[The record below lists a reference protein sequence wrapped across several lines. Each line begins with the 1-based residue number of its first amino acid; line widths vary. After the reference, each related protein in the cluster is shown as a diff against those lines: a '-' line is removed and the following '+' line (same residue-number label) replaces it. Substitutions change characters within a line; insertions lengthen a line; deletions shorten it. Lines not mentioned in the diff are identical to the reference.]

1 MYRLLV
7 ADDEMI
13 ERAVLVQLLEEE
25 LGDQCRIFQ
34 AENGREALEVY
45 EKEKIQIAVL
55 DIEMP
60 GITGIEA
67 AQRIR
72 EKDKD
77 CCIIFLTAF
86 DEFSYAKKAITIRA
100 LDYLLKPYDEKE
112 LLLVL
117 DEAMRMVDE
126 YQTEEIRKTVTETT
140 AGSPEGEGSGSGAAV
155 VNGTGGDPMIETRL
169 TDLIYQYIRDN
180 YMFDIS
186 MQEVARTMNYSEAY
200 FCKLF
205 KQFFG
210 KNFTAY
216 LTEYRIEMAKKML
229 QTPTVN
235 IKEIGKAVGYADS
248 NYFAKVFKRVTG
260 KVHPNTGDVTGVR
273 DGNEVIHETK
283 KSAGSCGS
291 GGGCVL
297 NRIQRILC
305 KPKRRRGHTGFCFNL
320 CGKSGQ

>member
-13 ERAVLVQLLEEE
+13 ERAVLVQMLEEE
-25 LGDQCRIFQ
+25 LGDQCQIFQ
-34 AENGREALEVY
+34 AENGREALEIY
-45 EKEKIQIAVL
+45 EKEKIQIAIL

-60 GITGIEA
+60 GITGIQA
-67 AQRIR
+67 AQKIR
-72 EKDKD
+72 EQDKD

-86 DEFSYAKKAITIRA
+86 DEFSYAKKAITIKA

-126 YQTEEIRKTVTETT
+126 HQVDAGRKAMAETA
-140 AGSPEGEGSGSGAAV
+140 AGSADAAEMNGNPAVETSGENAGEVRDEA
-155 VNGTGGDPMIETRL
+155 PMVETRL
-169 TDLIYQYIRDN
+169 TDLIYQYIKDN

-205 KQFFG
+205 KQYFG

-216 LTEYRIEMAKKML
+216 LTEYRIETAKKML

-260 KVHPNTGDVTGVR
+260 ESPSKTGDMTWFM
-273 DGNEVIHETK
+273 EE
-283 KSAGSCGS
+283 
-291 GGGCVL
+291 
-297 NRIQRILC
+297 
-305 KPKRRRGHTGFCFNL
+305 
-320 CGKSGQ
+320 

>member
-13 ERAVLVQLLEEE
+13 ERPVLVQMLEEE
-25 LGDQCRIFQ
+25 LGDQCQIFQ
-34 AENGREALEVY
+34 AENGREALEIY
-45 EKEKIQIAVL
+45 EKEKIQIAIL

-60 GITGIEA
+60 GITGIQA
-67 AQRIR
+67 AQKIR
-72 EKDKD
+72 EQDKD

-86 DEFSYAKKAITIRA
+86 DEFSYAKKAITIKA

-126 YQTEEIRKTVTETT
+126 HQVDAGRKAMAETA
-140 AGSPEGEGSGSGAAV
+140 AGSADAAEMNGNPAVETSGENAGEVRDEA
-155 VNGTGGDPMIETRL
+155 PMVETRL
-169 TDLIYQYIRDN
+169 TDLIYQYIKDN

-205 KQFFG
+205 KQYFG

-216 LTEYRIEMAKKML
+216 LTEYRIETAKKML

-260 KVHPNTGDVTGVR
+260 ESPS
-273 DGNEVIHETK
+273 EY
-283 KSAGSCGS
+283 
-291 GGGCVL
+291 
-297 NRIQRILC
+297 
-305 KPKRRRGHTGFCFNL
+305 RGHDL
-320 CGKSGQ
+320 V

>member
-13 ERAVLVQLLEEE
+13 ERAVLVQMLEEE
-25 LGDQCRIFQ
+25 LGDQCQVFQ

-45 EKEKIQIAVL
+45 EKEKIQIAIL

-67 AQRIR
+67 AQKIR
-72 EKDKD
+72 ERDKD

-112 LLLVL
+112 LMLVL
-117 DEAMRMVDE
+117 EEAMRMVDE
-126 YQTEEIRKTVTETT
+126 CQEKKADAARKAAEETA
-140 AGSPEGEGSGSGAAV
+140 AGSMEMENAGAGSAEPGSSAGNEVDGKTGENQSVIRDEA
-155 VNGTGGDPMIETRL
+155 PMAETRL
-169 TDLIYQYIRDN
+169 TDLIYQYIKDN

-216 LTEYRIEMAKKML
+216 LTEYRIETAKKLL

-260 KVHPNTGDVTGVR
+260 ESPS
-273 DGNEVIHETK
+273 EY
-283 KSAGSCGS
+283 
-291 GGGCVL
+291 
-297 NRIQRILC
+297 
-305 KPKRRRGHTGFCFNL
+305 RGHD
-320 CGKSGQ
+320 QV

>member
-13 ERAVLVQLLEEE
+13 ERAVLVQMLEEE
-25 LGDQCRIFQ
+25 LGDQCQIFQ
-34 AENGREALEVY
+34 AENGREALEIY
-45 EKEKIQIAVL
+45 EKEKIQIAIL

-60 GITGIEA
+60 GITGIQA
-67 AQRIR
+67 AQKIR
-72 EKDKD
+72 EQDKD

-86 DEFSYAKKAITIRA
+86 DEFSYAKKAITIKA

-126 YQTEEIRKTVTETT
+126 HQVDAGRKAMAETA
-140 AGSPEGEGSGSGAAV
+140 AGSADAAEMNGNPAVETSGENAGEVRDEA
-155 VNGTGGDPMIETRL
+155 PMVETRL
-169 TDLIYQYIRDN
+169 TDLIYQYIKDN

-205 KQFFG
+205 KQYFG

-216 LTEYRIEMAKKML
+216 LTEYRIENAKKML

-260 KVHPNTGDVTGVR
+260 ESPS
-273 DGNEVIHETK
+273 EY
-283 KSAGSCGS
+283 
-291 GGGCVL
+291 
-297 NRIQRILC
+297 
-305 KPKRRRGHTGFCFNL
+305 RGHDL
-320 CGKSGQ
+320 V

>member
-140 AGSPEGEGSGSGAAV
+140 AGSPEGESSGSGAAV
-155 VNGTGGDPMIETRL
+155 VNGTGGDPMMERMEKDTGAVWDETPMVETRL

-210 KNFTAY
+210 KNFTSY
-216 LTEYRIEMAKKML
+216 LT
-229 QTPTVN
+229 
-235 IKEIGKAVGYADS
+235 D
-248 NYFAKVFKRVTG
+248 
-260 KVHPNTGDVTGVR
+260 H
-273 DGNEVIHETK
+273 
-283 KSAGSCGS
+283 
-291 GGGCVL
+291 
-297 NRIQRILC
+297 
-305 KPKRRRGHTGFCFNL
+305 RRHTCSL
-320 CGKSGQ
+320 

>member
-155 VNGTGGDPMIETRL
+155 VNGTGGDPMVETRL

-260 KVHPNTGDVTGVR
+260 DSPSEYRGR
-273 DGNEVIHETK
+273 D
-283 KSAGSCGS
+283 
-291 GGGCVL
+291 
-297 NRIQRILC
+297 
-305 KPKRRRGHTGFCFNL
+305 RG
-320 CGKSGQ
+320 

>member
-13 ERAVLVQLLEEE
+13 ERAVLVQMLEEE
-25 LGDQCRIFQ
+25 LGDQCQIFQ
-34 AENGREALEVY
+34 AENGREALEIY
-45 EKEKIQIAVL
+45 EKEKIQIAIL

-60 GITGIEA
+60 GITGIQA
-67 AQRIR
+67 AQKIR
-72 EKDKD
+72 EQDKD

-86 DEFSYAKKAITIRA
+86 DEFSYAKKAITIKA

-126 YQTEEIRKTVTETT
+126 HQVDAGRKAMAETA
-140 AGSPEGEGSGSGAAV
+140 AGSADAAEMNGNPAVETSGENAGEVRDEA
-155 VNGTGGDPMIETRL
+155 PMVGTRL
-169 TDLIYQYIRDN
+169 TDLIYQYIKDN

-205 KQFFG
+205 KQYFG

-216 LTEYRIEMAKKML
+216 LTEYRIETAKKML

-260 KVHPNTGDVTGVR
+260 ESPSEN
-273 DGNEVIHETK
+273 
-283 KSAGSCGS
+283 
-291 GGGCVL
+291 
-297 NRIQRILC
+297 
-305 KPKRRRGHTGFCFNL
+305 RGHDL
-320 CGKSGQ
+320 V

>member
-1 MYRLLV
+1 
-7 ADDEMI
+7 
-13 ERAVLVQLLEEE
+13 
-25 LGDQCRIFQ
+25 
-34 AENGREALEVY
+34 
-45 EKEKIQIAVL
+45 
-55 DIEMP
+55 MP

-117 DEAMRMVDE
+117 DEAMRIVDE

-140 AGSPEGEGSGSGAAV
+140 AGSPEGEGSGPGAAV
-155 VNGTGGDPMIETRL
+155 VNGTGGDPMVETRL

-260 KVHPNTGDVTGVR
+260 ESPS
-273 DGNEVIHETK
+273 EY
-283 KSAGSCGS
+283 
-291 GGGCVL
+291 
-297 NRIQRILC
+297 
-305 KPKRRRGHTGFCFNL
+305 RGHDRV
-320 CGKSGQ
+320 

>member
-13 ERAVLVQLLEEE
+13 ERAVLVQMLEEE
-25 LGDQCRIFQ
+25 LGDQCQIFQ
-34 AENGREALEVY
+34 AENGREALEIY
-45 EKEKIQIAVL
+45 EKEKIQIAIL

-60 GITGIEA
+60 GITGIQA
-67 AQRIR
+67 AQKIR
-72 EKDKD
+72 EQDKD

-86 DEFSYAKKAITIRA
+86 DEFSYAKKAITIKA

-126 YQTEEIRKTVTETT
+126 HQVDAGRKAMAETA
-140 AGSPEGEGSGSGAAV
+140 AGSADAAEMNGNPAEETSGENAGEVRDEA
-155 VNGTGGDPMIETRL
+155 PMVETRL
-169 TDLIYQYIRDN
+169 TDLIYQYIKDN

-205 KQFFG
+205 KQYFG

-216 LTEYRIEMAKKML
+216 LTEYRIETAKKML

-260 KVHPNTGDVTGVR
+260 ESPS
-273 DGNEVIHETK
+273 EY
-283 KSAGSCGS
+283 
-291 GGGCVL
+291 
-297 NRIQRILC
+297 
-305 KPKRRRGHTGFCFNL
+305 RGHDL
-320 CGKSGQ
+320 V

>member
-13 ERAVLVQLLEEE
+13 ERAVLVQMLEEE

-155 VNGTGGDPMIETRL
+155 VNGTGGDPMMERMEKDTGVVWDETPMVETRL

-260 KVHPNTGDVTGVR
+260 ESPS
-273 DGNEVIHETK
+273 EY
-283 KSAGSCGS
+283 
-291 GGGCVL
+291 
-297 NRIQRILC
+297 
-305 KPKRRRGHTGFCFNL
+305 RGHDRV
-320 CGKSGQ
+320 

>member
-117 DEAMRMVDE
+117 DEAMRIVDE

-140 AGSPEGEGSGSGAAV
+140 AGSPEGEGSGPGAAV
-155 VNGTGGDPMIETRL
+155 VNGTGGDPMMERMEKDTGAVWDETPMVETRL

-260 KVHPNTGDVTGVR
+260 ESPSEYRGY
-273 DGNEVIHETK
+273 ETDCTDTCLIYLLH
-283 KSAGSCGS
+283 SSDT
-291 GGGCVL
+291 VL
-297 NRIQRILC
+297 NARSRIHIVLEI
-305 KPKRRRGHTGFCFNL
+305 FI
-320 CGKSGQ
+320 

>member
-140 AGSPEGEGSGSGAAV
+140 AGSPEGEGSGS
-155 VNGTGGDPMIETRL
+155 
-169 TDLIYQYIRDN
+169 
-180 YMFDIS
+180 S
-186 MQEVARTMNYSEAY
+186 
-200 FCKLF
+200 
-205 KQFFG
+205 
-210 KNFTAY
+210 
-216 LTEYRIEMAKKML
+216 
-229 QTPTVN
+229 
-235 IKEIGKAVGYADS
+235 
-248 NYFAKVFKRVTG
+248 
-260 KVHPNTGDVTGVR
+260 
-273 DGNEVIHETK
+273 
-283 KSAGSCGS
+283 
-291 GGGCVL
+291 
-297 NRIQRILC
+297 
-305 KPKRRRGHTGFCFNL
+305 
-320 CGKSGQ
+320 